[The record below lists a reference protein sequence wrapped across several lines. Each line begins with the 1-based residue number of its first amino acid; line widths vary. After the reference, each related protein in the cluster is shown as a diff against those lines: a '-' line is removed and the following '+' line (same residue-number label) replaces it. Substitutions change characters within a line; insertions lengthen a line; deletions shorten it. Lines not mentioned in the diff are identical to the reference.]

1 MLSKDHPTIQG
12 SSQISSRGFL
22 RNIFGRFQVQL
33 MLSFLSIV
41 VLLAVV
47 ISLLFFQNMSAQQ
60 LERQSGLLEQQAA
73 SHMTLL
79 NSRIKAVEDD
89 ASSILVNST
98 IRDYLTYPYTR
109 PATRVQDALYS
120 FQPLVRWVMTINTQ
134 YLRIRFLTNNEST
147 SRDTYVGPLDE
158 YIDAP
163 WVQATI
169 QSPHRSHW
177 QNLHP
182 AENFRYTYPL
192 TEDVVTHTLYNASG
206 RYMVVLDI
214 SAPWLYQEIPFV
226 LDAASGKVLYSALHP
241 EAVGQFV
248 TINHDDSLA
257 RATILGTDYYVH
269 ALTNMPLG
277 VTLLSC
283 AELAPVREA
292 IDSQSQ
298 LFVLWTTVF
307 ILTALVLLWFTSHSV
322 ITRMS
327 QISRNVSRITRGSY
341 DISYKV
347 TRNDEID
354 DLGADIVSMSN
365 QMNQLVNQRLNQQ
378 MLLQEAE
385 FRALQQQ
392 INPHFIFNILQT
404 MQMIAEMND
413 QHSLAD
419 MIGQFGRMVRY
430 NLYATM
436 NVPLEEELNNV
447 WDYLMLQKVMYNDEL
462 EMTIDMAGIPDTLE
476 LPRLLLQPLV
486 ENAVL
491 HGRIKGKILH
501 VDIRG
506 EQTPEGIRMRI
517 RNDGKPLTPEREE
530 KLRQVLEEVRQNPG
544 SVDGGNAK
552 DNLALINIQKRLLI
566 CFGSDC
572 HLHIHNDED
581 GTVLVEFTIPE
592 KEVAS

>member
-241 EAVGQFV
+241 EAVGQIV

-257 RATILGTDYYVH
+257 RATILGTEYYVH

-283 AELAPVREA
+283 AELAPVQEA
-292 IDSQSQ
+292 INSQSQ

-322 ITRMS
+322 ITRMT

-378 MLLQEAE
+378 MLLQDAE

-419 MIGQFGRMVRY
+419 MIAQFGRMVRY

-506 EQTPEGIRMRI
+506 EQTSEGIRMRI

-566 CFGSDC
+566 CFGSSC